1 MLILSLEDT
10 TQIQSDLIRISTE
23 RAPVCDIRLSR
34 RMRQLPVLRPP
45 IHRVFAPFSFLPQ
58 QPLSLVLAKTLDQ
71 LLAPQRAQGDLDF
84 LDGRVFGV
92 ELRQTPVRL
101 AVTLHNG
108 HVVCAHGKKTDAS
121 VAAEL
126 GGFLALLGQREDPD
140 TLFFRRELMM
150 RGDTDLG
157 LQVKNL
163 LDQIDPLTLPVA
175 LTRLLSLC
183 DRIVQG
189 LEGRSDRQLTV

>member
-1 MLILSLEDT
+1 MP
-10 TQIQSDLIRISTE
+10 RF
-23 RAPVCDIRLSR
+23 
-34 RMRQLPVLRPP
+34 P
-45 IHRVFAPFSFLPQ
+45 IHRAFAPFALLPQ
-58 QPLSLVLAKTLDQ
+58 HPLSLALAKTLDR
-71 LLAPQRAQGDLDF
+71 LLSAQRAQGDLDF
-84 LDGRVFGV
+84 LEGRVFGV
-92 ELRQTPVRL
+92 ELRSTPVRL
-101 AVTLHNG
+101 AISVHNG

-150 RGDTDLG
+150 SGDTDLG

-163 LDQIDPLTLPVA
+163 LDQVDPATLPGA
-175 LTRLLSLC
+175 LTRLLALC

-189 LEGRSDRQLTV
+189 LEGRPVRRVTV